1 MLISKVFSLCYEV
14 SLLKAVTIIHFYY
27 IISMIIRIIKL
38 MLAHTKM
45 TLKNVCQIFCGK
57 QEARNTKIL
66 QVNFPR
72 SDFQAI
78 CWFHSASD
86 WQRCRKMWEN
96 MIRKSPFKSTLLV
109 CWLSFLYPKA
119 LASTVSWWK
128 NIKLIFTIMIQGTE
142 E

>member
-1 MLISKVFSLCYEV
+1 MYNVKNSPSWSTWQSKKCIMKGIAMLISKIFSFCYEV
-14 SLLKAVTIIHFYY
+14 SLLKAVRIIHFYY

-38 MLAHTKM
+38 MLAHIKM
-45 TLKNVCQIFCGK
+45 ILKMF
-57 QEARNTKIL
+57 ARFSVENKNLGIPKYSK
-66 QVNFPR
+66 VNFPR

-109 CWLSFLYPKA
+109 CWLS
-119 LASTVSWWK
+119 W
-128 NIKLIFTIMIQGTE
+128 
-142 E
+142 